1 MQDGEREQKGWL
13 LSGLP
18 IKLLELQNEG
28 KPSGGIIRTGKCKT
42 SYGRISW
49 TDSAR
54 RSAPAVLRA
63 GWPSGSPGM
72 NADQQCCR
80 DRRKK
85 NSRLI
90 RQAGNFFQMAGQP
103 FQLSRKSSRR
113 FLRSSNY
120 CTFRFSVLPR
130 KFFVNSRRAHRRE
143 ENRPQQHRDNHCDD
157 GVDRDELPFTIS
169 AAVTVSIGLRRKKY
183 CSIKFLA
190 R

>member
-1 MQDGEREQKGWL
+1 MILTAYTIRCYRVKIVHRSVCKMSRGRSGMQDGEREQKGWL

-85 NSRLI
+85 NSPPDTS
-90 RQAGNFFQMAGQP
+90 GGEFFPNGGTA
-103 FQLSRKSSRR
+103 
-113 FLRSSNY
+113 
-120 CTFRFSVLPR
+120 FSAFPQ
-130 KFFVNSRRAHRRE
+130 KF
-143 ENRPQQHRDNHCDD
+143 P
-157 GVDRDELPFTIS
+157 
-169 AAVTVSIGLRRKKY
+169 SI
-183 CSIKFLA
+183 FA
-190 R
+190 QF